1 MLLKRSSTQED
12 TPPMSFTPPA
22 WFPTADQ
29 LAFLQT
35 VDSPTVANAIET
47 ISQRDRT
54 VGFLG
59 GAVRAL
65 FPHSGVMVGQALTVK
80 VANRPGPVAG
90 RDDYW
95 AMWEALAA
103 MPGPSVVVMQ
113 DASGAPSRCAYAGE
127 IMATLAQRLGA
138 VGMVT
143 DAGFRDVDQVR
154 ALGMHYYAAFR
165 VVSHG
170 NFEILDVGDPVTVDG
185 EPIATGDLLHGDG
198 DGIVVI
204 PADALER
211 LPDAVARI
219 RDREQRFL
227 TYLRSDRF
235 NLPDA
240 KAGTGY

>member
-1 MLLKRSSTQED
+1 
-12 TPPMSFTPPA
+12 
-22 WFPTADQ
+22 
-29 LAFLQT
+29 LQS

-47 ISQRDRT
+47 ISPRDRT
-54 VGFLG
+54 VGFIG
-59 GAVRAL
+59 GAIQAL
-65 FPHSGVMVGQALTVK
+65 FPHPGVMVGQALTVK

-90 RDDYW
+90 REGYW
-95 AMWEALAA
+95 GMWEALAA

-113 DASGAPSRCAYAGE
+113 DVSGTPSRCAYAGE

-138 VGMVT
+138 IGMVT

-154 ALGMHYYAAFR
+154 AIGMHYYAVYR

-170 NFEILDVGDPVTVDG
+170 NFEILDVGEPVTMDG

-204 PADALER
+204 PVEALDR
-211 LPDAVARI
+211 LPDAVASI

-235 NLPDA
+235 NLRDA